1 MNRVD
6 EINLAIDKIKKEFI
20 VLEATKHNGFYYFG
34 AEGDNLPR
42 VRVELYYNSKIKN
55 QWKQSDFSL
64 TNLIVKTSSCSYVDV
79 KKMIVLFDEI
89 EKHSEVIR
97 SYLIECVKHDMKVI
111 PINEDIEEH
120 Y

>member
-20 VLEATKHNGFYYFG
+20 VLEAIKYNGFYYFR
-34 AEGDNLPR
+34 AKGDNLPR
-42 VRVELYYNSKIKN
+42 VRLELYCNSKTKS

-79 KKMIVLFDEI
+79 KKTIVLFAEI
-89 EKHSEVIR
+89 EKHREVIR
-97 SYLIECVKHDMKVI
+97 LYLIESVKYDMKVI